1 MTNLAWLE
9 RLKESFASTG
19 LNYEDLYELIK
30 ASIARGRT
38 SFPALIYDAS
48 RGVGFSVS
56 EGFFYSLDQDWD
68 DPKDFNEVSFFLG
81 EMETSSISV
90 SDYVVLMKIAASVY
104 SAFFPGEAS
113 GVLKS
118 AKKLEE
124 RYLKRWPNRE

>member
-9 RLKESFASTG
+9 GLKESFASTG

-48 RGVGFSVS
+48 KGVGCSVS

-90 SDYVVLMKIAASVY
+90 PDYVFLMKIAASVY
-104 SAFFPGEAS
+104 SSFFPSEGI

-118 AKKLEE
+118 AERLEE
-124 RYLKRWPNRE
+124 RYLKKPPA

>member
-30 ASIARGRT
+30 ASIARGRA

-48 RGVGFSVS
+48 RGGGFSVS

-90 SDYVVLMKIAASVY
+90 SDYVFLMKIAASVY
-104 SAFFPGEAS
+104 SAFFPDEAS

-118 AKKLEE
+118 AEKLEE
-124 RYLKRWPNRE
+124 RYLKKGPNRE

>member
-9 RLKESFASTG
+9 RLKKSFASTG
-19 LNYEDLYELIK
+19 LSYEDLYELIT
-30 ASIARGRT
+30 ASIARGKT

-48 RGVGFSVS
+48 KGVGFSVS

-90 SDYVVLMKIAASVY
+90 SDYVFLMKIAASVY
-104 SAFFPGEAS
+104 SAFFPSEGN

-118 AKKLEE
+118 VERLGE
-124 RYLKRWPNRE
+124 RYLKSPLPNR